1 MLGASKLETFFK
13 DEQAT
18 SERFRERLLH
28 LENET
33 QQRSATI
40 GELSRREK
48 ELEERCR
55 EQVSG
60 DNLRRIRSLTVL
72 GRNGSY
78 SSTEAK

>member
-1 MLGASKLETFFK
+1 METSFK

-60 DNLRRIRSLTVL
+60 DNS
-72 GRNGSY
+72 
-78 SSTEAK
+78 

>member
-1 MLGASKLETFFK
+1 MIQDNIVLMLGASKLETSFK

-60 DNLRRIRSLTVL
+60 DNL
-72 GRNGSY
+72 
-78 SSTEAK
+78 